1 MARIQELAP
10 ELLYRRCDPAQFSF
24 GTTAD
29 LPDLTEVIGQPR
41 AVAALQLGI
50 GMRGDGF
57 NVFALGSAG
66 TGKQSLVG
74 HFLEGRAAK
83 DPVPADWCY
92 VNNFD
97 QPWKP
102 CALRLPPGRGAKL
115 RRDMEELVGELRTV
129 LAGAFE
135 SDEYRNR
142 RQVIEHEFKETQ
154 ERALNELQKR
164 AHERGLA
171 LLRTP
176 VGLIF
181 APVQN
186 NEVIAPDEYQKLPEE
201 TRQKL
206 EADVQALQEELQQV
220 LAEAPRRER
229 QARERVTELNHE
241 FTNLAIGSLF
251 EEMRAKYQDLPD
263 VVNYVNAVQHDVI
276 ETAQSLVS
284 SQAAPPAGQAAEG
297 EGESATEA
305 PAGVPPVQRRYLVN
319 VLVDHS
325 GITAAPVIHE
335 DNPTYQNLVG
345 RTEHLAQMGTL
356 VTDFNLI
363 KPGALHRA
371 NGGYLIL
378 DAIKVLQQPY
388 AWDALKRSLL
398 SGQITTESLGQA
410 LSMIST
416 ISLEPQPIPLN
427 VKVVLLGERQI
438 YYALA
443 QADPDFGRLFKVAA
457 DFSEEMARDPQS
469 QELYAQLIATLAR
482 KHELRPLNAGAVAR
496 VIEQSARLVGDDDK
510 LSMNT
515 RGVRDLISEADFWA
529 GEAGHAVVAREDVQK
544 AIDSQIYRADRVRE
558 RLYEEIQRNTI
569 FIDTSGAATGQING
583 LSVLQAGNFAFGQPS
598 RITARIRLGEG
609 EVVNIEREVEL
620 SGPIHSKGVL
630 ILAGFLGAR
639 YAAER
644 PLSLTASLVFE
655 QSYGGVEG
663 DSASSA
669 ELYALLSA
677 ISGVAVSQS
686 LAVTGSVNQYGRV
699 QAIGGANEKIEGFFD
714 ICRARGLTGV
724 QGVLIPASN
733 VRHLMLRSDVVQ
745 AVADG
750 QFHVYPV
757 QTVDEGIELLTGMP
771 AGERDTEGKYPAD
784 SVNGRVEARLDYL
797 AQKRLEYSAVK
808 ERDRSHPEKERGRG
822 AA

>member
-29 LPDLTEVIGQPR
+29 LPDLDEVIGQPR
-41 AVAALQLGI
+41 AVAAVQLGI
-50 GMRGDGF
+50 GIRRDGF
-57 NVFALGSAG
+57 NIFALGSAG
-66 TGKQSLVG
+66 TGKQSLVR
-74 HFLEGRAAK
+74 HFLEERAAK
-83 DPVPADWCY
+83 DAVPSDWCY
-92 VNNFD
+92 VNDFD

-102 CALRLPPGRGAKL
+102 CALRLPPGRGVKL
-115 RRDMEELVGELRTV
+115 RRDMEELVHELRTA

-142 RQVIEHEFKETQ
+142 HQVIEHEFKETQ
-154 ERALNELQKR
+154 ERSLNELQKR
-164 AHERGLA
+164 AQERGLA

-186 NEVIAPDEYQKLPEE
+186 NEVIAPDQYQKLPEE

-206 EADVQALQEELQQV
+206 EADVQALQEELQQA
-220 LAEAPRRER
+220 LAEVPKRER
-229 QARERVTELNHE
+229 AARERLGELNRE

-251 EEMRAKYQDLPD
+251 DEARAKYQDLPD
-263 VVNYVNAVQHDVI
+263 VVSYINAVQHDVI
-276 ETAQSLVS
+276 ETAEALVS
-284 SQAAPPAGQAAEG
+284 PPETPAEGQATDGEREGATVAPP
-297 EGESATEA
+297 
-305 PAGVPPVQRRYLVN
+305 GVPPVQRRYLVN

-325 GITAAPVIHE
+325 GDTAAPVIHE

-345 RTEHLAQMGTL
+345 RTEHLAQMGAL

-416 ISLEPQPIPLN
+416 ISLEPQPIPLDI
-427 VKVVLLGERQI
+427 KVVLLGERQI

-443 QADPDFGRLFKVAA
+443 QADPDFERLFKVAA
-457 DFSEEMARDPQS
+457 DFSEEMARDWQS
-469 QELYAQLIATLAR
+469 QELYARLIATLAR
-482 KHELRPLNAGAVAR
+482 KYELRPLDASAVAR
-496 VIEQSARLVGDDDK
+496 VIEQSARSVSDEDK

-515 RGVRDLISEADFWA
+515 RGMRDLISEADFWA
-529 GEAGHAVVAREDVQK
+529 GEAGHAVVTREDVQK

-569 FIDTSGAATGQING
+569 VIDTSGTATGQING

-598 RITARIRLGEG
+598 RITARVRLGDG
-609 EVVNIEREVEL
+609 QVVNIEREVEL

-655 QSYGGVEG
+655 QSYGGVDG

-677 ISGVAVSQS
+677 ISGVPLSQS
-686 LAVTGSVNQYGRV
+686 LAVTGSVSQYGHV

-714 ICRARGLTGV
+714 ICRARGLTGE

-745 AVADG
+745 AVAEG

-757 QTVDEGIELLTGMP
+757 QTVDEGIELLTGVP
-771 AGERDTEGKYPAD
+771 AGEPDAEGKYPAD
-784 SVNGRVEARLDYL
+784 SVN
-797 AQKRLEYSAVK
+797 
-808 ERDRSHPEKERGRG
+808 
-822 AA
+822 

>member
-10 ELLYRRCDPAQFSF
+10 ELLYRRSDPAQFDFS
-24 GTTAD
+24 TTAD
-29 LPDLTEVIGQPR
+29 LPDLEEVIGQPR
-41 AVAALQLGI
+41 AVAAVQLGI
-50 GMRGDGF
+50 GMRRDGF
-57 NVFALGSAG
+57 NIFALGPAG
-66 TGKQSLVG
+66 TGKQSLVC
-74 HFLEGRAAK
+74 HFLDERAGT

-102 CALRLPPGRGAKL
+102 CALRLPPGTGVKL
-115 RRDMEELVGELRTV
+115 RRDMEDLMRELRTA

-154 ERALNELQKR
+154 ERSLNDLQKK
-164 AHERGLA
+164 AQERGLA

-186 NEVIAPDEYQKLPEE
+186 DEVIAPEEYQKLPQE

-206 EADVQALQEELQQV
+206 EADVQGLQEELQQT
-220 LAEAPRRER
+220 LAGVPKRER
-229 QARERVTELNHE
+229 EARERVGELNRE

-251 EEMRAKYQDLPD
+251 DEARAKYQDLPE
-263 VVNYVNAVQHDVI
+263 VVNYINAVQHDVV

-284 SQAAPPAGQAAEG
+284 PA
-297 EGESATEA
+297 EA
-305 PAGVPPVQRRYLVN
+305 PAEGQAGEDETERTPSHPTGVPPLQRRYLVN
-319 VLVDHS
+319 VLIDHS
-325 GITAAPVIHE
+325 GDSAAPVIHE

-345 RTEHLAQMGTL
+345 RTEHLAQMGAL

-371 NGGYLIL
+371 NGGYLVL

-388 AWDALKRSLL
+388 AWDGLKRSLL
-398 SGQITTESLGQA
+398 SNQITIESLGQA
-410 LSMIST
+410 LNMIST
-416 ISLEPQPIPLN
+416 ISLEPQPIPLE
-427 VKVVLLGERQI
+427 VKVVLLGERQL

-443 QADPDFGRLFKVAA
+443 QADPDFERLFKIAA
-457 DFSEEMARDPQS
+457 DFGEEMPRDRQA
-469 QELYAQLIATLAR
+469 QDLYARLIATLAR
-482 KHELRPLNAGAVAR
+482 KHDLRPLNPNAVAR
-496 VIEQSARLVGDDDK
+496 VIEHSARLVGDEEK
-510 LSMNT
+510 LSLDT
-515 RGVRDLISEADFWA
+515 RRVRDLISEADYWA
-529 GEAGHAVVAREDVQK
+529 SEAGHDVVMREDVQR

-569 FIDTSGAATGQING
+569 IIDTSGSATGQING

-598 RITARIRLGEG
+598 RITARVRLGEG

-630 ILAGFLGAR
+630 ILTGFLGGR
-639 YAAER
+639 YAADR

-655 QSYGGVEG
+655 QSYGGIEG

-677 ISGVAVSQS
+677 ISGLPVSQS
-686 LAVTGSVNQYGRV
+686 LAVTGSVNQYGHV

-714 ICRARGLTGV
+714 ICRARGLTGD
-724 QGVLIPASN
+724 QGVLVPASN
-733 VRHLMLRSDVVQ
+733 VKHLMLRSDVVQ

-757 QTVDEGIELLTGMP
+757 ETIDEGIELLTGVP
-771 AGERDTEGKYPAD
+771 AGQPDEDGKYPAE
-784 SVNGRVEARLDYL
+784 SVNGQVQARLDYL
-797 AQKRLEYSAVK
+797 SQKRLEFSASK
-808 ERDRSHPEKERGRG
+808 EGDGLHGDKSRGER
-822 AA
+822 AV